1 MESLGFTFGI
11 MGVSMGSIGFTFGL
25 IAMSKVDKLEKK
37 LEQQERI
44 PQS

>member
-1 MESLGFTFGI
+1 MESLGFIFGI